1 MILHRSFLFVPGNR
15 QEMLE
20 KAGRFPT
27 DVLCLDLEES
37 VLPEEKADARGLVQA
52 AVSRLAAEGRTVH
65 VRVNSIRSEGTRDDL
80 AAVVRPGLAG
90 AVLAKTESAR
100 DVRQIDVLL
109 REQELANDIK
119 PGTVELIVA
128 IESAQALLRC
138 EEISHASTRLVALM
152 LGGEDFAFDM
162 GVSRTRDGRELEH
175 ARSVIATCAR
185 AAGLVALDTPWTDI
199 EDVDGLV
206 ADAERAKAVGFGGKF
221 VIHPS
226 HLEPVQRVFSPS
238 EEEIVS
244 ARRLLAVWDEAL
256 AKGEGA
262 VQLDGRM
269 IDRPIAER
277 ARRLIEQAE
286 AIAHGSSNPSP
297 QASAEATS
305 T

>member
-1 MILHRSFLFVPGNR
+1 MPAIGLGAVILHRSFLFVPGGR

-20 KAGRFPT
+20 KAARFQA

-37 VLPEEKADARGLVQA
+37 VVPEEKAAARELVQA
-52 AVSRLAAEGRTVH
+52 AVSRLSAEGPTVH
-65 VRVNSIRSEGTRDDL
+65 VRVNSIRSESTRDDL

-90 AVLAKTESAR
+90 VVLAKTESAR

-128 IESAQALLRC
+128 IESARALLCC

-185 AAGLVALDTPWTDI
+185 AAGLIALDTPWADI
-199 EDVDGLV
+199 EDIDGLV

-221 VIHPS
+221 LIHPS
-226 HLEPVQRVFSPS
+226 HLEPVQRVFSPG
-238 EEEIVS
+238 EEEIAS
-244 ARRLLAVWDEAL
+244 ARRLLAAWDEAQ
-256 AKGEGA
+256 AKGLGA

-286 AIAHGSSNPSP
+286 AIA
-297 QASAEATS
+297 SA
-305 T
+305 

>member
-1 MILHRSFLFVPGNR
+1 MPAIGLGAVILHRSLLFVPGGR

-20 KAGRFPT
+20 KAGRFQA
-27 DVLCLDLEES
+27 DILCLDLEES
-37 VLPEEKADARGLVQA
+37 VLPEEKAGARELVQA

-65 VRVNSIRSEGTRDDL
+65 VRVNSIRSEDTRDDL
-80 AAVVRPGLAG
+80 VAVVRPGLAG
-90 AVLAKTESAR
+90 VILAKTESAR
-100 DVRQIDVLL
+100 DVRQVDVLL

-185 AAGLVALDTPWTDI
+185 AAGLVALDTPWADI
-199 EDVDGLV
+199 EDIDGLV

-238 EEEIVS
+238 EEEIAI
-244 ARRLLAVWDEAL
+244 ARRLIAAWDEAQ
-256 AKGEGA
+256 AKGLGA

-286 AIAHGSSNPSP
+286 TIAT
-297 QASAEATS
+297 A
-305 T
+305 

>member
-1 MILHRSFLFVPGNR
+1 MILHRSLLFVPGGR

-20 KAGRFPT
+20 KAGRFQA
-27 DVLCLDLEES
+27 DILCLDLEES
-37 VLPEEKADARGLVQA
+37 VLPEEKAGARDLVQA
-52 AVSRLAAEGRTVH
+52 AVSRLTAEGRTVH
-65 VRVNSIRSEGTRDDL
+65 VRVNSIRSENTRDDL
-80 AAVVRPGLAG
+80 VAVVRLGLAG
-90 AVLAKTESAR
+90 VVLAKTESAR
-100 DVRQIDVLL
+100 DVRQVDVLL

-185 AAGLVALDTPWTDI
+185 AAGLVALDTPWADI

-221 VIHPS
+221 LIHPD
-226 HLEPVQRVFSPS
+226 HLEPVHRVFSPS
-238 EEEIVS
+238 GGEIAS
-244 ARRLLAVWDEAL
+244 ARRLLAAWDEAL

-286 AIAHGSSNPSP
+286 AIAT
-297 QASAEATS
+297 A
-305 T
+305 